1 MRSHKKLEVWQE
13 SILLVKLIYNMTKKF
28 PREELYG
35 LTSQMRR
42 SAVSIPSNIAE
53 GAARNSK
60 REFLYYLIVA
70 RGSLSEL
77 ETQLIISKEL
87 GYEQDNNIYDQLEKV
102 FALLSGLI
110 NSLKKA

>member
-42 SAVSIPSNIAE
+42 SAVSIP
-53 GAARNSK
+53 
-60 REFLYYLIVA
+60 
-70 RGSLSEL
+70 
-77 ETQLIISKEL
+77 
-87 GYEQDNNIYDQLEKV
+87 
-102 FALLSGLI
+102 
-110 NSLKKA
+110 